1 MPHRVL
7 IADDHHGSLEALEML
22 FRMRGYEVDM
32 ARDGIEAI
40 ELAQAVPFDVAVLDI
55 AMPGRDGYAVAREI
69 RGLQDGWARRL
80 IAVTAFGGDV
90 HARLAADA
98 GFDRSFIK
106 PVSFAQLEREAAKGR
121 HVRSQDHCASC
132 R

>member
-22 FRMRGYEVDM
+22 FRMHGYEVCM

-40 ELAQAVPFDVAVLDI
+40 EIARAVPFDVAVLDI

-69 RGLQDGWARRL
+69 RALPAGGARRL
-80 IAVTAFGGDV
+80 IAVTAFQGDA
-90 HARLAADA
+90 HARVAADA

-121 HVRSQDHCASC
+121 HARAHDQCASF